1 MLKKVKYLLF
11 GISEEGVSM
20 DIRLDCIIKWPVPNS
35 EKFKKFAGTHW
46 VLLGV
51 LYKFRVWIFFLL
63 LNIVQDK

>member
-35 EKFKKFAGTHW
+35 VNIKKFAGIGR
-46 VLLGV
+46 VL
-51 LYKFRVWIFFLL
+51 
-63 LNIVQDK
+63 